1 MSENISK
8 TDILIIEDDNDLS
21 QILASYLINSN
32 YSVDIIQDPLQV
44 IEKLGKSSYKI
55 ILLDLTLPKMDG
67 LALCELI
74 RKKHSTPIIIMS
86 ARDNVSDKVLGLE
99 KGADDYIAKPFDTR
113 ELIARIKVQLRRVSQ
128 SIDISDSFE
137 DHEFKCNK
145 TTMKIHFRNKPLNL
159 TVAEFGVLKLFL
171 MNRGIVFSREQIL
184 DNVDGMNWSS
194 SDRSIDVIIS
204 RLRTKLGDNPKT
216 PTYFESV
223 RGIGYRMKPG
233 E

>member
-1 MSENISK
+1 MNSK
-8 TDILIIEDDNDLS
+8 TDILIVEDDIDLADMLS
-21 QILASYLINSN
+21 SYLINSD
-32 YSVDIIQDPLQV
+32 YSVDIINDPLLV
-44 IEKLGKSSYKI
+44 LERLSISSYKL

-67 LALCELI
+67 LILCELI
-74 RKKHSTPIIIMS
+74 RKQYTTIPIIIMS

-99 KGADDYIAKPFDTR
+99 KGADDYLPKPFDTR
-113 ELIARIKVQLRRVSQ
+113 ELIARIQVQLRRASTT
-128 SIDISDSFE
+128 IDASDKFE

-145 TTMKIHFRNKPLNL
+145 TTMKIHFKEKPLDL
-159 TVAEFGVLKLFL
+159 TVAEFGILKLFL

-184 DNVDGMNWSS
+184 DNVEGMNWSS

-204 RLRTKLGDNPKT
+204 RLRTKLGDNPKN

-223 RGIGYRMKPG
+223 RGIGYRMKVS

>member
-1 MSENISK
+1 MKEK
-8 TDILIIEDDNDLS
+8 TDILIVEDDIDLS
-21 QILASYLINSN
+21 EMLASYLISSQ
-32 YSVDIIQDPLQV
+32 YSVEIIHDPLKVLAQL
-44 IEKLGKSSYKI
+44 EKYIYKI

-74 RKKHSTPIIIMS
+74 RKKHSIPIIIMS

-113 ELIARIKVQLRRVSQ
+113 ELIARIQVQLRRVS
-128 SIDISDSFE
+128 SAIDASESFE

-145 TTMKIHFRNKPLNL
+145 TTMKIHFKGKPLDL

-184 DNVDGMNWSS
+184 DNVEGMNWSS
-194 SDRSIDVIIS
+194 TDRSIDVIIS
-204 RLRTKLGDNPKT
+204 RLRTKLGDNPKK

-223 RGIGYRMKPG
+223 RGVGYRMKSN

>member
-1 MSENISK
+1 MKEK
-8 TDILIIEDDNDLS
+8 RDILIIEDDIDLS
-21 QILASYLINSN
+21 QMLASYLINSN
-32 YSVDIIQDPLQV
+32 YSVEIIHDPLKV
-44 IEKLGKSSYKI
+44 LANLSTYTYKI

-67 LALCELI
+67 LVLCELI
-74 RKKHSTPIIIMS
+74 RQQHATPIIIMS

-113 ELIARIKVQLRRVSQ
+113 ELIARIQVQIRRVSNT
-128 SIDISDSFE
+128 IDASESFE

-145 TTMKIHFRNKPLNL
+145 TTMQIHFKGKALDL

-184 DNVDGMNWSS
+184 DNVEGMNWSS
-194 SDRSIDVIIS
+194 GDRSIDVIIS
-204 RLRTKLGDNPKT
+204 RLRTKLGDNPKK

-223 RGIGYRMKPG
+223 RGIGYRMMQS